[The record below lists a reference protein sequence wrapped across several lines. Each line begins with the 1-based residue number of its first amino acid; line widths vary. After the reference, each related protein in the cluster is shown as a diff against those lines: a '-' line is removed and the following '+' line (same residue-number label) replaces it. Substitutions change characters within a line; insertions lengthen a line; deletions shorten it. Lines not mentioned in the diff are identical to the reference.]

1 MNFEAPFPPSN
12 AYTIRQ
18 DILSKLSIQLSR
30 LAAMQRILRS
40 IAKYALAR
48 LSLSILTLFAAL
60 VVAHAA
66 ELTNQFVQ
74 TNLAYGATIQIPRA
88 WKVARGNEMRAIE
101 TTVGAA
107 LDLSGMAREAEGTES
122 LLFAKLDDPRLYASV
137 GVTVVAIKNS
147 TPRSL
152 SNLTAMDIKAGESS
166 VRQGIESMLARLGS
180 TVSAWTPL
188 EKVRLGDTSAP
199 ALIQCLDERWTLLL

>member
-1 MNFEAPFPPSN
+1 M
-12 AYTIRQ
+12 
-18 DILSKLSIQLSR
+18 QL
-30 LAAMQRILRS
+30 ILRS
-40 IAKYALAR
+40 IATYALAR

-60 VVAHAA
+60 VVANAA

-74 TNLAYGATIQIPRA
+74 ANLAYGATIQIPRA

-107 LDLSGMAREAEGTES
+107 LDLSGMARAAEGTES

-152 SNLTAMDIKAGESS
+152 SDLTAMEIKADRKS
-166 VRQGIESMLARLGS
+166 V
-180 TVSAWTPL
+180 V
-188 EKVRLGDTSAP
+188 
-199 ALIQCLDERWTLLL
+199 